1 MSNNSSSVKASSTTS
16 GEVPSQRYS
25 PYTTMVGTV
34 SSKFSE
40 AASPAEVAE
49 AVTKGK
55 AYAALK
61 EKQDKWRMA
70 EKTVKDLE
78 SVKSRSADEESRLN
92 EAKRYLLLNEKPAG
106 AGRKTRRGKKKG
118 KKSKKS
124 LRRRA
129 H

>member
-1 MSNNSSSVKASSTTS
+1 MSSNSSSVKASSTTS
-16 GEVPSQRYS
+16 GEAPYSRGYS
-25 PYTTMVGTV
+25 PYEIST
-34 SSKFSE
+34 
-40 AASPAEVAE
+40 ASPTKIAAPADVAE
-49 AVTKGK
+49 SLTKGK